1 MTGNDKELPG
11 READLVSLVSDD
23 NALVQLF
30 IQKLILTFK
39 VEGHSKEER
48 EQKLRANYDQELE
61 LLE

>member
-1 MTGNDKELPG
+1 VTGNDKELPG